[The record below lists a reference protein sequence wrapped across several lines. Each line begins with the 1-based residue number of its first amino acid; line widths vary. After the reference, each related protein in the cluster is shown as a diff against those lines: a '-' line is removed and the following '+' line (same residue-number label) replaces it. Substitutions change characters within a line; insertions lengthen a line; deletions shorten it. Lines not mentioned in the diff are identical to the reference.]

1 MQRGLLG
8 AWTRRL
14 PVAGAVLAT
23 AATTLGAAP
32 VAQAQAQT
40 QAPWAERTGPGL
52 LGRST
57 APILRTT
64 LLGTAD
70 AVTADQAAR
79 LARVS
84 GAPVTRLAGP
94 DRYSTAVAVARSLA
108 PSGSPEVVLATG
120 AAFPDAL
127 AAGPLATR
135 LSGVLLLTEQGRLPA
150 VVADELTRLRPR
162 RITVVGGAGAVSA
175 AVLAAAR
182 SAAGGAAVT
191 VRRLEGPDRY
201 TTASVVSRQF
211 PRGVGAVL
219 ASGGDFPD
227 GVSSGPV
234 AAALGGPVLLT
245 TPDQLSAA
253 ARSELTRLSPTR
265 LVIAGGFAVVSPAAE
280 SAAESAAGRSAERA
294 AGVDR
299 YATSAA
305 LAALLARTRAAG
317 GAFVATGLAFPDA
330 LVGGVA
336 AAAQQAPMLLTS
348 ARKGGR
354 SVVAAEVARLRVVGA
369 WVQLSLDALARQQG
383 LGGVHTAFDAAYQM
397 SSLATLYGWADPEVA
412 TQLQRVRAARKPDGG
427 YGLDVAWD
435 AFADGSVNPA
445 STSYL
450 VTVTDHVGRALLHA
464 RAAGVVGDA
473 EVAALVDLVLGWPSV
488 VGDPDCLG
496 YSPRSS
502 DRRICVYNVNMA
514 AAWFLKAAYDAGVR
528 RPGQL
533 EMSARL
539 YAHDARLQT
548 AGWWPYASSSRSRRQ
563 DWNHN
568 AAMIDAQLVLDPAAG
583 QAAIGAVMPGGWQH
597 PDVAAR
603 RFDDAMGYTRLLPFA
618 CGYRSSALITA
629 DRQVLA
635 AQREASDVGQLT
647 LWAVSTAES
656 CGP

>member
-1 MQRGLLG
+1 MG

-14 PVAGAVLAT
+14 MVAGAVLAT
-23 AATTLGAAP
+23 TATTLGAAP
-32 VAQAQAQT
+32 AAQAQV
-40 QAPWAERTGPGL
+40 PSVEPTGPGL

-64 LLGTAD
+64 LLGTSD
-70 AVTADQAAR
+70 AVPADQAAR

-94 DRYSTAVAVARSLA
+94 DRYSTAVAVSRSLA
-108 PSGSPEVVLATG
+108 PSAAPEVVLATG

-127 AAGPLATR
+127 AAGPLAAR
-135 LSGVLLLTEQGRLPA
+135 LSGVLLLTESARLPVA
-150 VVADELTRLRPR
+150 VADELRRLQPR
-162 RITVVGGAGAVSA
+162 RITVVGGSAAVSA
-175 AVLAAAR
+175 AVLSAAR
-182 SAAGGAAVT
+182 KAAGGAVV

-201 TTASVVSRQF
+201 ATAGVVSRQF

-245 TPDQLSAA
+245 AAARLSTA
-253 ARSELTRLSPTR
+253 ARSELTRLAPRR
-265 LVIAGGFAVVSPAAE
+265 LVIAGGPAVVSLNAE
-280 SAAESAAGRSAERA
+280 SAAEAAAGRSAERA
-294 AGVDR
+294 GGVDR
-299 YATSAA
+299 YATSAT
-305 LAALLARTRAAG
+305 LAALLARTASPRS
-317 GAFVATGLAFPDA
+317 AFVATGLAFPDA

-348 ARKGGR
+348 GRKGGR
-354 SVVAAEVARLRVVGA
+354 SAAAAEVARLRGVGA
-369 WVQLSLDALARQQG
+369 WVQLGLDALARQQG
-383 LGGVHTAFDAAYQM
+383 LGSRYTAYDAGYQVM
-397 SSLATLYGWADPEVA
+397 ALASLYGWSDPEISPA
-412 TQLQRVRAARKPDGG
+412 LKRLHSARKPDGG
-427 YGLDVAWD
+427 YGIDFAWD
-435 AFADGSVNPA
+435 AFQDGSVNPV

-450 VTVTDHVGRALLHA
+450 VTVTDHAGRVLLNAH
-464 RAAGVVGDA
+464 AAGLVTDTEIAG
-473 EVAALVDLVLGWPSV
+473 LVDLLMSWPTV

-496 YSPRSS
+496 YSPRAD
-502 DRRICVYNVNMA
+502 DRRICVYNTNMA
-514 AAWFLKAAYDAGVR
+514 AAWFLRAAYDAGVR

-539 YAHDARLQT
+539 YAHDAPLQT
-548 AGWWPYASSSRSRRQ
+548 AGWWPYGSSTRSRRQ

-568 AAMIDAQLVLDPAAG
+568 AGMIDMQLLLDSPAAR
-583 QAAIGAVMPGGWQH
+583 AALQDVMPGGWRH
-597 PDVAAR
+597 PDVNRR

-629 DRQVLA
+629 DRQVMA
-635 AQREASDVGQLT
+635 AQRDASDVGQLT
-647 LWAVSTAES
+647 VWTVATAAS

>member
-14 PVAGAVLAT
+14 TVAGAVLAT
-23 AATTLGAAP
+23 AASTLGAAP
-32 VAQAQAQT
+32 VARAQV
-40 QAPWAERTGPGL
+40 PSVEPTGPGL
-52 LGRST
+52 LGLSS
-57 APILRTT
+57 APSLRTT
-64 LLGTAD
+64 VLGTSD
-70 AVTADQAAR
+70 AVPADQAAR

-84 GAPVTRLAGP
+84 GASVTRLAGS
-94 DRYSTAVAVARSLA
+94 DRYATAVAVARSLA
-108 PSGSPEVVLATG
+108 PSGAPEVVLATG

-135 LSGVLLLTEQGRLPA
+135 LSGVLLLTEPGRLPA
-150 VVADELTRLRPR
+150 VVADELARLRPR
-162 RITVVGGAGAVSA
+162 RITVVGGEGAVSA
-175 AVLAAAR
+175 AVMSAAR
-182 SAAGGAAVT
+182 TTAGGAAVA
-191 VRRLEGPDRY
+191 VRRLKGPDRY
-201 TTASVVSRQF
+201 ATAAVVSRQF
-211 PRGVGAVL
+211 PSGVAGAVL
-219 ASGGDFPD
+219 ASGANYPD

-234 AAALGGPVLLT
+234 AAALAGPVLLT
-245 TPDQLSAA
+245 APAQLSAA
-253 ARSELTRLSPTR
+253 SRSELTRLRPRR
-265 LVIAGGFAVVSPAAE
+265 LVIAGGMAAVSLSTEAAAE
-280 SAAESAAGRSAERA
+280 SATGVSAERA
-294 AGVDR
+294 GGVDR
-299 YATSAA
+299 FATSAS
-305 LAALLARTRAAG
+305 LAALLARTREPG

-354 SVVAAEVARLRVVGA
+354 GVVAAEVARLRGVGA
-369 WVQLSLDALARQQG
+369 WVQLGLDALARQQG
-383 LGGVHTAFDAAYQM
+383 LGGTHSAYDAAYQV
-397 SSLATLYGWADPEVA
+397 SALATLYGWSDPEIGPA
-412 TQLQRVRAARKPDGG
+412 LQRLRSVRKPDGG
-427 YGLDVAWD
+427 YGSDVAWD
-435 AFADGSVNPA
+435 AFQDGTVNPA

-533 EMSARL
+533 ETSARL
-539 YAHDARLQT
+539 YAHDAPLQNG
-548 AGWWPYASSSRSRRQ
+548 GWWPYGSSTRSRRQ

-568 AAMIDAQLVLDPAAG
+568 AAMIDMQFLLDPAAAT
-583 QAAIGAVMPGGWQH
+583 AALKLVMPGGWRH
-597 PDVAAR
+597 PDVDRR
-603 RFDDAMGYTRLLPFA
+603 RFDDAMGYTRLLPYA
-618 CGYRSSALITA
+618 CGYRSSALMNA
-629 DRQVLA
+629 DRQVMA
-635 AQREASDVGQLT
+635 VQRDASDVGQLT
-647 LWAVSTAES
+647 LWAVATAEE